1 MRSRSIVALGF
12 IAATGLAL
20 SAQTPYTP
28 AHLQAPRD
36 PGYAALIA
44 TCKTPPPTPAPRG
57 GGAPGARPGGAAP
70 AAAAQGAAPQGRP
83 GGAAPAGPAQYAVT
97 EIPGVI
103 AAGQRWKLE
112 WQVVGNNADG
122 ILADD
127 DGGLLL
133 AQNDNG
139 AIVKLVNGKV
149 TTLYRDLNT
158 SGAMSKTPKGALF
171 VVERGL
177 HNAVR
182 QLTPQ
187 NRVHANTFNGDP
199 LDCLGGVINDLTADS
214 KGGVYFTHGGLFY
227 ADAKGIVTRYG
238 ENLRTNG
245 VVLSADEKTLYVT
258 NGNSVAAFDV
268 QANGSLTN
276 QRVFVMLPSGGGD
289 GLTIDSQGRLYIT
302 AGPNL
307 HVAAPDGKLLGSIPS
322 PVSLITAAFAG
333 PDKKTMYAVTSLRA
347 ADGTQSAEVYSI
359 PMIAQGYAGRAK

>member
-1 MRSRSIVALGF
+1 MRPALVIGF
-12 IAATGLAL
+12 GVLASAALI
-20 SAQTPYTP
+20 AQTPYTP

-44 TCKTPPPTPAPRG
+44 TCKTPPPAAAPRG
-57 GGAPGARPGGAAP
+57 GGAPGARPGGAGP
-70 AAAAQGAAPQGRP
+70 GGAPQGAPPQGRQ
-83 GGAAPAGPAQYAVT
+83 GGVAGPAEYSVT

-112 WQVVGNNADG
+112 WQVLGNNADG
-122 ILADD
+122 ILADT

-139 AIVKLVNGKV
+139 AIVKLVDGKV
-149 TTLYRDLNT
+149 TTMYRDLNT
-158 SGAMSKTPKGALF
+158 SGAMSKTPTGALF

-177 HNAVR
+177 RNAVR
-182 QLTPQ
+182 QLAPQ
-187 NRVHANTFNGDP
+187 NRIHANTFNGDP

-227 ADAKGIVTRYG
+227 ADAKGVVTRYG

-245 VVLSADEKTLYVT
+245 IVLSADEKTLYVT
-258 NGNSVAAFDV
+258 NVGSVAAFDV
-268 QANGSLTN
+268 QADGALTN
-276 QRVFVMLPSGGGD
+276 QRVFVTLPSGGGD
-289 GLTIDSQGRLYIT
+289 GLTIDAQGRLYIT

-307 HVAAPDGKLLGSIPS
+307 HVVSADGKLLGSIPS

-359 PMIAQGYAGRAK
+359 PMIAQGYRGRAK

>member
-1 MRSRSIVALGF
+1 MKSGFQLGIGSAILGSVVAV
-12 IAATGLAL
+12 
-20 SAQTPYTP
+20 AQTPYTP

-44 TCKTPPPTPAPRG
+44 TCKTPPPAAAPRG

-70 AAAAQGAAPQGRP
+70 GGGAPQGAAPQGRA
-83 GGAAPAGPAQYAVT
+83 GGAPAGPVAYTVT
-97 EIPGVI
+97 GIPGVI

-112 WQVVGNNADG
+112 WQVQGNNADG
-122 ILADD
+122 ILADT
-127 DGGLLL
+127 DGALLL

-158 SGAMSKTPKGALF
+158 SGAMSKTPKGDLF

-182 QLTPQ
+182 QLAPQ
-187 NRVHANTFNGDP
+187 NRIHANTFNGDP

-227 ADAKGIVTRYG
+227 ADAKGVVTRYG

-268 QANGSLTN
+268 QTNGSLTN
-276 QRVFVMLPSGGGD
+276 QRVFVTLPSGGGD
-289 GLTIDSQGRLYIT
+289 GLTIDAQGRLYIT

-359 PMIAQGYAGRAK
+359 PMIAEGYKGRAK

>member
-1 MRSRSIVALGF
+1 MKSALALGF
-12 IAATGLAL
+12 GLLAGASL
-20 SAQTPYTP
+20 LAQTPYTP

-44 TCKTPPPTPAPRG
+44 TCKTPPPAAAPRG

-70 AAAAQGAAPQGRP
+70 GGGAPQGAAPQGRA
-83 GGAAPAGPAQYAVT
+83 GGAPAGPIEYTVN

-112 WQVVGNNADG
+112 WQTIGNNADG
-122 ILADD
+122 IMADT

-149 TTLYRDLNT
+149 TTVYRDLNT

-182 QLTPQ
+182 QLAPQ

-227 ADAKGIVTRYG
+227 ADAKGVVTRYG

-245 VVLSADEKTLYVT
+245 IILSADEKTLYVT

-276 QRVFVMLPSGGGD
+276 QRVFVTLPSGGGD

-333 PDKKTMYAVTSLRA
+333 PDKKTMYAVTSIRA